1 MRTVAW
7 GVCGAVL
14 GAALAIGAGAA
25 EPPAAKGTAQ
35 PFVLKQPRPRA
46 FQDHE
51 GFVSLFD
58 GRTLAGWDGD
68 PDVWRVEN
76 GAIVAVRPPDRAMNN
91 SYLVYRRLKARDFDL
106 RLEIK
111 APVGGS
117 GIQYRSRTGLP
128 WINPVPGAP
137 PPKLRWMM
145 TGPQADFWPAKTFGR
160 DLFSGQVYMEND
172 LARVTSWRGQVTRR
186 SAAAGP
192 ELVGT
197 IAESSKLALEIR
209 PDDWNEYEII
219 ARGPVVLHFL
229 NGRLMSASVFDDPE
243 SPDNRAGWIGIEAE
257 LNPARVEV
265 RNIWLRKLD

>member
-1 MRTVAW
+1 MRTLVLSI
-7 GVCGAVL
+7 CGAVL
-14 GAALAIGAGAA
+14 SAALANSALTA
-25 EPPAAKGTAQ
+25 EPRSAKSVAQ
-35 PFVLKQPRPRA
+35 PFVLKQPRARA
-46 FQDHE
+46 FQAHE

-68 PDVWRVEN
+68 PEVWRVEN

-91 SYLVYRRLKARDFDL
+91 SYLIYRGLKARDFDL

-111 APVGGS
+111 AAVGGS

-128 WINPVPGAP
+128 WTNPVPNAP
-137 PPKLRWMM
+137 PPNLRWMM

-160 DLFSGQVYMEND
+160 DLFSGQVYMENEP
-172 LARVTSWRGQVTRR
+172 ARVTSWRGQVTRR
-186 SAAAGP
+186 SAGGEP

-197 IAESSKLALEIR
+197 IAERSKLALTVR

-219 ARGPVVLHFL
+219 ARGPVVLHLL
-229 NGRLMSASVFDDPE
+229 NGQLMAASVFDDPR
-243 SPDNRAGWIGIEAE
+243 SADNRAGWIGIEAE